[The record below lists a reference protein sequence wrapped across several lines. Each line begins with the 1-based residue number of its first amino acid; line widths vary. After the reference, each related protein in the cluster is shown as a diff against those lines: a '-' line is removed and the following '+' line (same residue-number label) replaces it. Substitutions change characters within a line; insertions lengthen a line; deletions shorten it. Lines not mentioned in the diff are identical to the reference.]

1 MSIKGFPSNQKL
13 PLGSG
18 VTSEHVTV
26 QPTDE
31 FRNVLD
37 TTARFAFRVGG
48 DTPRVAAANTGN
60 IDGFTWVYDTNT
72 PARRGDFVR
81 FETGAAQFKEI
92 AIIKV
97 ETNRF
102 LLGAFVS
109 PPPAPNDT
117 FFIMRYATQRV
128 DQDGTQLVS
137 IAPSPTSF
145 VLNGTTTNVQED
157 TNTPAN
163 SKPLPV
169 KVLDSAGL
177 VPDFATQA
185 TLLTRATEATAL
197 SIKSDTA
204 AIAAV
209 DFATETTLAAAAANI
224 ALIQGKDFATQ
235 TTLLTRATEATAL
248 AIKADTAA
256 IAAKDFATETTLAA
270 AAANIALIQGKD
282 FATQTTLLTR
292 ATEATALA
300 IKADTATI
308 AAKDFATE
316 ATLTA
321 VDTKLNNVIKND
333 GSHNFLGAGGKI
345 QGGAWKPINVNSDGD
360 VFVVEQGRT
369 AVDTARHSYSSTPV
383 NTTNWQQLIA
393 STSGAIRRVEIF
405 DSSGQ
410 TLELGVGAPGSE
422 VRQILIFPGGNGV
435 VPLTIASGA
444 RVSVRAVSATANE
457 GEISINFY
465 S

>member
-18 VTSEHVTV
+18 ITSEHVTV

-37 TTARFAFRVGG
+37 TTTRFAFRVGG
-48 DTPRVAAANTGN
+48 NTPRVAAANTGN

-81 FETGAAQFKEI
+81 FETGAAQFKEV

-102 LLGAFVS
+102 LLGAFLS

-128 DQDGTQLVS
+128 DQDGSQLVS
-137 IAPSPTSF
+137 ITPSPTSF
-145 VLNGTTTNVQED
+145 VLDGTTTNVQED
-157 TNTPAN
+157 TSIPAN

-197 SIKSDTA
+197 AIKS
-204 AIAAV
+204 
-209 DFATETTLAAAAANI
+209 
-224 ALIQGKDFATQ
+224 
-235 TTLLTRATEATAL
+235 
-248 AIKADTAA
+248 DTAA
-256 IAAKDFATETTLAA
+256 IAAKDFATETTLV
-270 AAANIALIQGKD
+270 
-282 FATQTTLLTR
+282 
-292 ATEATALA
+292 
-300 IKADTATI
+300 
-308 AAKDFATE
+308 
-316 ATLTA
+316 A
-321 VDTKLNNVIKND
+321 VDTKLNFFYKTDGVND
-333 GSHNFLGAGGKI
+333 FCGVGGKI
-345 QGGAWKPINVNSDGD
+345 SGSTWKPINVSSNGD
-360 VFVVEQGRT
+360 VFIFEQGRST
-369 AVDTARHSYSSTPV
+369 VHTVRHVYSSTPV
-383 NTTNWQQLIA
+383 NTTNWQQIISSVSA
-393 STSGAIRRVEIF
+393 GIRRIEIF

-410 TLELGVGAPGSE
+410 TLELGTGAAGSE
-422 VRQILIFPGGNGV
+422 TRRILIFPGGNGF
-435 VPLTIASGA
+435 VPLSISTGA
-444 RVSVRAVSATANE
+444 RVSIRAVSGIANE
-457 GEISINFY
+457 GEILINFY